1 LSIAISPD
9 GKQLAVAYYRYQK
22 RDHRSPSEVTVLDV
36 ETGKAHWSRSGDKSV
51 SSVAFAPDGKTLA
64 AADGTVH
71 LLNAKTGEQI
81 KDLRVE
87 DRLALNVAFSPD
99 GKSLAGGGGH
109 WGNVGGGTR
118 QISEA
123 FLWDVQTGKLLCKV
137 TDLEPWLRCVA
148 YSPDG
153 KTLATG
159 SNGPILRKGNLSWVS
174 SEIRLWDLRTGRLL
188 RTIPGELGEMWSLA
202 FSPDGR
208 SLLGCDG
215 KVVVLTET

>member
-1 LSIAISPD
+1 IGCGDDGVVHLWNTQTGSLDRSFPGPAGVDHILSIAISPD

-71 LLNAKTGEQI
+71 LLNAKSGEQI

-87 DRLALNVAFSPD
+87 DRLALKVAFSPD

-109 WGNVGGGTR
+109 WVNVGGRTR
-118 QISEA
+118 QIS
-123 FLWDVQTGKLLCKV
+123 
-137 TDLEPWLRCVA
+137 
-148 YSPDG
+148 
-153 KTLATG
+153 
-159 SNGPILRKGNLSWVS
+159 
-174 SEIRLWDLRTGRLL
+174 
-188 RTIPGELGEMWSLA
+188 
-202 FSPDGR
+202 
-208 SLLGCDG
+208 
-215 KVVVLTET
+215 